1 METSKIISMSSA
13 MTLVHFS
20 LSILLFIASIMIF
33 NAKNVIHFN
42 SFTMI
47 ILSFWMIFTGLH
59 GWRHFDQYYFMYTY
73 AGRGVF
79 YFFTGLLVWGS
90 NETEFYSTVVSL
102 LFLLFGLAGMGLGL
116 FSSYEPPRPLLGPVD
131 FVPYRQKEIALASQ
145 ADFMDDSPPPSSQ
158 QNSTFTI

>member
-145 ADFMDDSPPPSSQ
+145 ADFMDDSPPPSQ